1 MSLSVI
7 VFIVTSS
14 IVSFAETITYSYDDL
29 NRLTKMNYGNGTTT
43 TYTYD
48 ASGNRLAMITVPQGN
63 GKIYGSVVDINDSPI
78 GSANIKLKGRGIK
91 VSMSTTTDTKG
102 IFEFTNLWADTYII
116 TAKKEGYYVT
126 KKSVWLKEGNVKK
139 IRIVMRKI
147 FW

>member
-7 VFIVTSS
+7 VFIVIPS
-14 IVSFAETITYSYDDL
+14 IISFAETITYTYDDL

-48 ASGNRLAMITVPQGN
+48 AAGNRLAMITVPQGN
-63 GKIYGSVVDINDSPI
+63 GKIYGYVVDINDNPI

-91 VSMSTTTDTKG
+91 ISMSTTTDANG
-102 IFEFTNLWADTYII
+102 FFEFTNLWADTYII

-126 KKSVWLKEGNVKK
+126 IKSVWLKEGNAKK
-139 IRIVMRKI
+139 IRIVMRKK